1 MSAGHGFD
9 EPAPDAGGA
18 PPGKA
23 AERSRR
29 QRDRI
34 LAAAQQCFI
43 THGFHAASMANIA
56 ETAGMSAGLIYRYFA
71 GKADIILAII
81 ARQLQDSRASI
92 ASLQH
97 EPEFERRILDL
108 FEGWRARDPAVPNVA
123 LFLEMTAQASRD
135 PRIAQAIE
143 DADRISGDDFTAWL
157 RRRAQAAAPPEPE
170 LRARA
175 LALKAFI
182 DGLAVRALRAPH
194 TDTAVVARAL
204 RDFLPQ
210 VLDFGPVGT
219 KPAS

>member
-1 MSAGHGFD
+1 VERAVNALPDKSAARGQ
-9 EPAPDAGGA
+9 
-18 PPGKA
+18 
-23 AERSRR
+23 R

-34 LAAAQQCFI
+34 LSAAQRCFI

-56 ETAGMSAGLIYRYFA
+56 DTAGMSAGLIYRYFG

-81 ARQLQDSRASI
+81 ARQLEDSRASI
-92 ASLQH
+92 AALQG
-97 EPEFERRILDL
+97 EPDHRRRIVEL
-108 FEGWRARDPAVPNVA
+108 FEGWRAHDPAVPNAA

-157 RRRAQAAAPPEPE
+157 RQRARAAGAQADEHE

-182 DGLAVRALRAPH
+182 DGLRVRALRAPH
-194 TDTAVVARAL
+194 TDVAVIESAL
-204 RDFLPQ
+204 DRFLPT
-210 VLDFGPVGT
+210 VLDFG
-219 KPAS
+219 